1 MMNEDISRILDEK
14 DPLLREIWSAGY
26 THILVDNALN
36 KIKLINGSIK
46 YIKEISMDE
55 WKNCIVTLSFK
66 TGFNTDGI
74 PHTWICEG
82 DGSANKFRNLIN
94 KN

>member
-1 MMNEDISRILDEK
+1 
-14 DPLLREIWSAGY
+14 
-26 THILVDNALN
+26 
-36 KIKLINGSIK
+36 
-46 YIKEISMDE
+46 MDE